1 MFISLNVLGSLVL
14 DFETNRLDVSFL
26 NSSGVVQDTFAMV
39 KDSSARPF
47 APTGLSATAGASQ
60 VALDWN
66 NTSTA
71 TSYNVKRST
80 TSGGSYATIA
90 SGVTS
95 SSYSDT
101 PATGGTTYY
110 YIVSAVN
117 ANGEGANSSEVSAT
131 PQAVQP
137 PAAPTSLTANSG
149 KKKVALHW
157 TQSISPNV
165 TQNKIYRSTVS
176 GGPYTVI
183 ATIGASSQYNN
194 TVLTSGATYYYVVT
208 AVNGSGQ
215 ESPFSNQASGTP
227 R

>member
-47 APTGLSATAGASQ
+47 APTRLSATAGASQ

-90 SGVTS
+90 SGQRQRRRRQFQRS
-95 SSYSDT
+95 QRHAAGS
-101 PATGGTTYY
+101 
-110 YIVSAVN
+110 
-117 ANGEGANSSEVSAT
+117 
-131 PQAVQP
+131 
-137 PAAPTSLTANSG
+137 PAAGRAYKPDRQL
-149 KKKVALHW
+149 
-157 TQSISPNV
+157 
-165 TQNKIYRSTVS
+165 
-176 GGPYTVI
+176 
-183 ATIGASSQYNN
+183 
-194 TVLTSGATYYYVVT
+194 
-208 AVNGSGQ
+208 GQ
-215 ESPFSNQASGTP
+215 EEGRAALDSIHQPERDAK
-227 R
+227 